1 MKYRRFG
8 LFSPVFLAH
17 FWREG
22 LKSRPQHQNLIL
34 IARPMGIHRNMRFT
48 TRPLTIAAGRRYIS
62 NQQTSSRHQLLLE
75 IYHAAFQNLEKDSPE
90 YNTLSRSG
98 KVWENFFKP
107 QDVHPYLLAQTK
119 LQSTLDR
126 VDKQKLFYTTVG
138 LAQPSAV
145 QASLQRY
152 RLHFGNPDISPLGYI
167 FSCTG
172 FTSATPKLARQAF
185 IFIIFY
191 LIIAWNAKT

>member
-1 MKYRRFG
+1 
-8 LFSPVFLAH
+8 
-17 FWREG
+17 
-22 LKSRPQHQNLIL
+22 
-34 IARPMGIHRNMRFT
+34 MGIHRNTRFT
-48 TRPLTIAAGRRYIS
+48 TRLLTIAAGRRYIS

-126 VDKQKLFYTTVG
+126 VDKQKLFYTTHPKTFNAITRALVHEYAHQSTG
-138 LAQPSAV
+138 LEGSN
-145 QASLQRY
+145 LQKV
-152 RLHFGNPDISPLGYI
+152 DS
-167 FSCTG
+167 
-172 FTSATPKLARQAF
+172 
-185 IFIIFY
+185 
-191 LIIAWNAKT
+191 LIIEDELEKQFLTQLLISHVSRPKILPVWRSLSHHHFSQKNPLSRWPSFEIISWSLVILQK